1 MSSGELLKT
10 ITVAL
15 AQANP
20 EALKLPKSGKGRQN
34 LGEFYREYSKL
45 SSHTLDVSESTLK
58 SQLTALIRSNVELV
72 ELIGPT
78 NIDTYISAAVIE
90 FKSNISKYVSA
101 NSSKF
106 KYSSSDEISTTFKGD
121 NYQQIRN
128 LLNAG
133 FGTTNAYN
141 IKSFLDKVL
150 KNTGNPGDLSSVEL
164 GKKFGMDVGHY
175 HSNIISAY
183 GAVIFN
189 AVRRGKNL
197 DISSD
202 AVVNEIDSLYSK
214 LSDPSTASAL
224 MERLG
229 IDDRELFNACVNATV
244 GFTKSIINNKLSV
257 TLKTEPKLDATVI
270 KKIASQVLDKTFPEF
285 SVANQ
290 QKGAGLEKA
299 ISNHLSKATS
309 GYFLKL
315 MNEIAIGKHIDLLGQ
330 RGSKSALEL
339 VEGHLIN
346 TLTNKQVKSVKTNTS
361 VTTKKT
367 TKAVITNN
375 VPPPKGNKNTT
386 KKVPV
391 PKLPKLRSLK
401 GTFTSLTSLEVL
413 IRAAL
418 PPVLLKNMRRPNL
431 INRTSRFRDSIELNS
446 LSRSR
451 DGSITAFLSYMK
463 YPYATFEK
471 GGKQGQKGYYPTR
484 LIDHSV
490 REIASKL
497 VTERLRVVV
506 T

>member
-1 MSSGELLKT
+1 MSAGELLKT
-10 ITVAL
+10 ITTAL
-15 AQANP
+15 ARANP
-20 EALKLPKSGKGRQN
+20 EDLKLPRSGAGRQN
-34 LGEFYREYSKL
+34 LGEFYRKYSKL
-45 SSHTLDVSESTLK
+45 STHTLDISDSTLR
-58 SQLTALIRSNVELV
+58 SQLTALVRSNAELV
-72 ELIGPT
+72 ELIGT
-78 NIDTYISAAVIE
+78 TEVDNYVTAAVKE
-90 FKSNISKYVSA
+90 FKSNISKYISA
-101 NSSKF
+101 NSTKF
-106 KYSSSDEISTTFKGD
+106 KYSSADEVSTTLSLD
-121 NYQQIRN
+121 NYDQIRK
-128 LLNAG
+128 LINAA
-133 FGTTNAYN
+133 FGTSNAYK
-141 IKSFLDKVL
+141 IKPFLDKVL
-150 KNTGNPGDLSSVEL
+150 KSMGSIKDTSSIEL
-164 GKKFGMDVGHY
+164 GSKFGLDVGHY
-175 HSNIISAY
+175 HSNIVSAY

-189 AVRRGKNL
+189 AVRRDKKL

-257 TLKTEPKLDATVI
+257 ILKTEPKLDATVI

-361 VTTKKT
+361 VTTKKNV
-367 TKAVITNN
+367 KFVITNN

-391 PKLPKLRSLK
+391 PKLPRLRSLK

-497 VTERLRVVV
+497 VTERLRVIV